1 MEDSRIVELYWQRSE
16 AALEETERKYGRWCF
31 SIARNI
37 LLDDEDARECVND
50 TYLGAWNS
58 MPPHRPEALRAFLGK
73 MTRRICL
80 NKLRGRH
87 AQRRGGG
94 AAELSL
100 DELAEC
106 VPSGRSMDERIGAAE
121 LTEVINSFLEA
132 LPADE
137 RRIFLR
143 RYWYF
148 DPVGDI
154 AARFGYGESKVK
166 MKLKRTRD
174 KLLERLREEDFWI

>member
-58 MPPHRPEALRAFLGK
+58 MPPHRPEALRAYLGK
-73 MTRRICL
+73 IARRVSL

-87 AQRRGGG
+87 ALRRGGG

-100 DELAEC
+100 EELEEC
-106 VPSGRSMDERIGAAE
+106 VPSGRSIDEGVEAARLAE
-121 LTEVINSFLEA
+121 IINGFLET
-132 LPADE
+132 LPAEE

-148 DPVGDI
+148 DPISDI

-174 KLLERLREEDFWI
+174 KLLECLREEDVWI